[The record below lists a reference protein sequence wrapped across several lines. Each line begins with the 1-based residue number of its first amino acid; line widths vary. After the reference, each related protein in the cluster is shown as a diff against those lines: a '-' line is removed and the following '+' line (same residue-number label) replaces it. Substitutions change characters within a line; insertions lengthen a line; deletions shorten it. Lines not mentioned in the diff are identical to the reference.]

1 MTTHD
6 DIVSIDVDGERIF
19 GTLVAPAM
27 FVPGVLFVHGWGG
40 SQEQYLAR
48 ANAVAGLGYVCLTFD
63 LRGHVETKAR
73 YETVSREDNLR
84 DVAAA
89 YQVLARHPSVD
100 PTRIAVV
107 GSSYG
112 GYLGATLSASVPVKW
127 LALRAPALYKDADW
141 QLAKTQLRQRQ
152 DLPAYRLGVVHAEES
167 RALRACAE
175 FTGDVLLVESEEDLI
190 VPHQVVTNYRNAFTR
205 AHSVTY
211 RVLEGADHG
220 LSTERAQGAYTE
232 LLVNWLKEM
241 IANRTPPPVVAAQ
254 SAPEVPVLAEHTPP
268 VATSPDAFLR
278 ANRSNPDAHSGGR

>member
-19 GTLVAPAM
+19 GTLVAPTM

-40 SQEQYLAR
+40 SQQQYLAR
-48 ANAVAGLGYVCLTFD
+48 ANAVAALGYVCLTFD

-89 YQVLARHPSVD
+89 YQLLARHPSVD
-100 PTRIAVV
+100 PSRIAIV

-127 LALRAPALYKDADW
+127 LVLRAPALYKDADW
-141 QLAKTQLRQRQ
+141 LLAKMQLRQRQ
-152 DLPAYRLGVVHAEES
+152 DLPVYRQEAIPAQES

-175 FTGDVLLVESEEDLI
+175 FTGDVLLVESKLDVI
-190 VPHQVVTNYRNAFTR
+190 VPHQVITNYRNAFTR
-205 AHSVTY
+205 AHSVTH
-211 RVLEGADHG
+211 RVIPAADHG
-220 LSTERAQGAYTE
+220 LSTEKAQGAYTG
-232 LLVNWLKEM
+232 LLVNWLKQM
-241 IANRTPPPVVAAQ
+241 IASRTP
-254 SAPEVPVLAEHTPP
+254 APATAPTPQAPALAEHTPP
-268 VATSPDAFLR
+268 VANDPDLL
-278 ANRSNPDAHSGGR
+278 ANRSSSPRP